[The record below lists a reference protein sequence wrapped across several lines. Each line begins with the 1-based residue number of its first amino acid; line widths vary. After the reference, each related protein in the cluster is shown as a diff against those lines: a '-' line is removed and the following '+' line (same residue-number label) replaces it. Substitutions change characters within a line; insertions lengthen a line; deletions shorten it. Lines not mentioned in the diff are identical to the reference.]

1 VHRLAALVVALSVL
15 AGACSGSGS
24 GGKGA
29 AVAPPPV
36 YVAVGASETVGV
48 GADHPDTEAWPTV
61 FARTALPAGSKY
73 VNVGISGATV
83 QEALDKELAR
93 ALAEKPNVV
102 TVWLNVNDMIAF
114 VSADTYAGQLKSL
127 VHQLRQGGH
136 ARVLVANVPPLDRL
150 PAFTDRL
157 RAFPLAPTAEF
168 VNATTDRF
176 NQVIAQV
183 VHDEGAELVDLHATG
198 LAERAAGTE
207 LQDVSGDGFHP
218 STRGHDLVAKQFA
231 QAYAKGHA

>member
-1 VHRLAALVVALSVL
+1 MHRLAAVLLALAVL
-15 AGACSGSGS
+15 AGACSSG
-24 GGKGA
+24 KKQAA
-29 AVAPPPV
+29 AVPPPL

-93 ALAEKPNVV
+93 AQAEKPTVV

-114 VSADTYAGQLKSL
+114 VSADTYAGRLKSL
-127 VHQLRQGGH
+127 VHQLRQGGR

-157 RAFPLAPTAEF
+157 RSFPLAPTAEF

-183 VHDEGAELVDLHATG
+183 VKDEGAELVDLHAFG

-218 STRGHDLVAKQFA
+218 STRGHKVVAEQFA
-231 QAYAKGHA
+231 QVYAKRHA